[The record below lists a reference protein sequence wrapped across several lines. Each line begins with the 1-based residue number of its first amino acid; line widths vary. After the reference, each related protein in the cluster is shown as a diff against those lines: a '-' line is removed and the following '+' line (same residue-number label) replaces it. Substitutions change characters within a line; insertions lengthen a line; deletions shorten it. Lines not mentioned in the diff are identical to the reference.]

1 MVIEFIIL
9 GLFLTYIVYWII
21 HSAIQGRFFESFL
34 AAGVGILTTQIF
46 LVANYAGEFFR
57 ESINLSVNIAL
68 QGFGLFLIVSSAA
81 LLTAAFVSKRKIS
94 GIVSE
99 WGSTKLFLAQGI
111 YGIIRHPV
119 QLAGILGALGVAC
132 MMANSAII
140 ILALLAGTAF
150 YVSAAEE
157 DKHNVLSLGSE
168 YNEYAEAVPS
178 FNLAVGLSKSLRNRR
193 RG

>member
-1 MVIEFIIL
+1 MELIVFGIFITFIA
-9 GLFLTYIVYWII
+9 YRIVYT
-21 HSAIQGRFFESFL
+21 ALKGRYFESFL

-57 ESINLSVNIAL
+57 ESINLSANIAL

-111 YGIIRHPV
+111 YGIIRHPA
-119 QLAGILGALGVAC
+119 QLAGILAALGVAC

-140 ILALLAGTAF
+140 ILALLAGAAF

-157 DKHNVLSLGSE
+157 DKHNALSLGSE
-168 YNEYAEAVPS
+168 YDEYAEAIPS
-178 FNLAVGLSKSLRNRR
+178 FNLVAGLSKSLRNRR
-193 RG
+193 LG